1 MNRPGKVILI
11 CICLCYTVRHVVSQ
25 DSPHLPSLSL
35 LRGEEDYSHL
45 RGNELNGVPERL
57 KFLPFSDK
65 SYLSLGGEARYLAEV
80 FHNNGWDKATGT
92 TEWLLQ
98 RYMLH
103 ADWHLGNFRTFV
115 QLHSAFQGL
124 TDQSP
129 RGVDR
134 DDLDFHQLFLEYK
147 IPLGSGQQLTTRV
160 GRQEFWLGS
169 RRLVSVREGP
179 NVRLT
184 FDAARIFY
192 TRPGFRMDG
201 IYALLVE
208 NEFGVFDNTYTSDEK
223 FWGLYSVTDKLLGP
237 FNADLYYLGFHSTLR
252 AYDQGQAEETRHTLG
267 ARIWKG
273 GPLKVNAE
281 LVYQWGN
288 FGEGN
293 INAYTFSLD
302 ISQKINLPLQP
313 VFGIK
318 GEIVSGDEDSDKA
331 DLQTF
336 NAFYPRGAYFGLI
349 ALIGPANLMD
359 VHPSLALSLTDNLV
373 FTVDWDFFWRHRT
386 TDGVYGPNKALE
398 RSGALSD
405 ERYIGH
411 QPGFE
416 LAYERGR
423 YWSFS
428 LEGSYF
434 VAGRFFADTG
444 TGDNVLHFATSTRF
458 KF

>member
-1 MNRPGKVILI
+1 MNPQVRIILVSI
-11 CICLCYTVRHVVSQ
+11 CFCLAARGAVSQ
-25 DSPHLPSLSL
+25 ENLQLPALSL
-35 LRGEEDYSHL
+35 LRAEENYSGL
-45 RGNELNGVPERL
+45 RGSKIGGFPERL
-57 KFLPFSDK
+57 KFLPIGDK

-80 FHNNGWDKATGT
+80 FQNNGWDESAGT
-92 TEWLLQ
+92 TGWLLQ

-115 QLHSAFQGL
+115 QFHSALQGL

-134 DDLDFHQLFLEYK
+134 DDLDFHQLFLQYK

-169 RRLVSVREGP
+169 RRLVSMREGP
-179 NVRLT
+179 NVRLA
-184 FDAARIFY
+184 FDAARVFY
-192 TRPGFRMDG
+192 TRPGFRLDG
-201 IYALLVE
+201 MYALLVQ
-208 NEFGVFDNTYTSDEK
+208 NEFGVFDNASTEDEK

-237 FNADLYYLGFHSTLR
+237 FNTDLYYLGFHSTLR
-252 AYDQGQAEETRHTLG
+252 AYDQGQADETRHTLG
-267 ARIWKG
+267 ARIWKDG
-273 GPLKVNAE
+273 AFKVNAE
-281 LVYQWGN
+281 LVYQWGG
-288 FGEGN
+288 FGEGD
-293 INAYTFSLD
+293 ISAYTFSLD
-302 ISQKINLPLQP
+302 ISKKTDLPLQP
-313 VFGIK
+313 VFGVK
-318 GEIVSGDEDSDKA
+318 GEIVSGDENPDEP

-359 VHPSLALSLTDNLV
+359 VHPSVALSLTDNLV
-373 FTVDWDFFWRHRT
+373 FTVDWDFFWRHRI

-434 VAGRFFADTG
+434 VAGRFFAETG